1 VVETPGVTALLGRAL
16 ELLRRG
22 ERGPQLEQLVKTD
35 IVGALGDRL
44 GDRDLYIVGRVE
56 EPDGAPV
63 VDVGGRELAPG
74 RLLIVLAPNGEAAD
88 VRLDLR
94 GGRVPETLSHVPT
107 SITYRAGELPSD
119 HRWWSDVGG
128 LLMVGEL
135 AAMDA

>member
-1 VVETPGVTALLGRAL
+1 MAETPGVTALLGRAL
-16 ELLRRG
+16 ELLRMG
-22 ERGPQLEQLVKTD
+22 DRGPQLEQLVKSD
-35 IVGALGDRL
+35 LPGALNSRL
-44 GDRDLYIVGRVE
+44 GDSDLEIEGRVG

-74 RLLIVLAPNGEAAD
+74 RLLIVLSPNGEAAD

-94 GGRVPETLSHVPT
+94 GGRIPETLSHVPI
-107 SITYRAGELPSD
+107 SITYAAAELPSD

>member
-1 VVETPGVTALLGRAL
+1 MAEKPGVTALLGRAL

-22 ERGPQLEQLVKTD
+22 ERGPQLERLVKTD
-35 IVGALGDRL
+35 LPGALGLRL
-44 GDRDLYIVGRVE
+44 GDRDLYIEGRVD
-56 EPDGAPV
+56 EPGGSPV

-74 RLLIVLAPNGEAAD
+74 RLLIVLAANGEAAD

-94 GGRVPETLSHVPT
+94 GGRVPETLSHVPI
-107 SITYRAGELPSD
+107 SITYPAGELPND